1 MKPPEQTAAAAWVLS
16 AADAYAND
24 PAFRE
29 LAERD
34 PHSALA
40 QHGLDVPREVEL
52 RMCQNT
58 EETFHVVLPEDPN
71 RALADQDLMGA
82 VGGSCA
88 SSAGSAGSL
97 GTVSS
102 ILSCAGS
109 VSSAGSVGS
118 AGTAG

>member
-1 MKPPEQTAAAAWVLS
+1 MKSPEQAAAGAWVLPT
-16 AADAYAND
+16 ADAYAND

-29 LAERD
+29 LADRD

-40 QHGLDVPREVEL
+40 KHGLDIPREVEL
-52 RMCQNT
+52 RLYQNT

-71 RALADQDLMGA
+71 RALGDQDLVGA
-82 VGGSCA
+82 VGGSCV
-88 SSAGSAGSL
+88 SSAGSAGSV

-109 VSSAGSVGS
+109 ISSAGSVGS
-118 AGTAG
+118 AGTA